1 MQVLMSTQSNE
12 VNIQLLINV
21 IFVAT
26 AVNAVFIIQVRLSFL
41 HLGLPAAADSPATPG
56 WAGEVLHRSIP
67 TCTYRNFDFFR
78 MFNEGSFKF
87 FAIRIRSR

>member
-1 MQVLMSTQSNE
+1 MTFWAVQALAVRTNGNGS
-12 VNIQLLINV
+12 QLHTN
-21 IFVAT
+21 
-26 AVNAVFIIQVRLSFL
+26 SYL
-41 HLGLPAAADSPATPG
+41 HLGPPAAADSPAVPG

-67 TCTYRNFDFFR
+67 TSTSRNFDYFFR

>member
-1 MQVLMSTQSNE
+1 MSTQSNQ

-26 AVNAVFIIQVRLSFL
+26 AVNAVFIIRVCLSFL
-41 HLGLPAAADSPATPG
+41 HLGPPAPVAADSPAER
-56 WAGEVLHRSIP
+56 ARCCIDRCRLVLIG
-67 TCTYRNFDFFR
+67 TLIFFR